1 MRNLQFVSALLCGAV
16 TLASCNK
23 NLSKDEYPLPEES
36 EKCVLNVNAVSSL
49 QVKSTGTDSD
59 VAKNEKTISTLQVFV
74 FRGDMLDAYG
84 TASGSSLSLTCT
96 AGSREVYALVNAP
109 DLKSISSKNALLS
122 TMVDLNANA
131 VNALVMVGNRTVAL
145 PTTEAVAISVT
156 RMVSRIVLPKIT
168 RDFESSSLQ
177 GLDFTIENIYIC
189 DAAGNGSVA
198 GTAANTKWY
207 NVSTTKTEL
216 TSLLVDKVASAS
228 VVNKASYTTTHYF
241 YTMPND
247 NKVKKTK
254 LVIEAK
260 LAGTTY
266 YYPVELPAL
275 AANKSYEFTGITI
288 KRPGSDAPDTPVS
301 SSSIAFSVSVVD
313 WTTEKVSET
322 II

>member
-36 EKCVLNVNAVSSL
+36 EKCVLNVSAVSSL
-49 QVKSTGTDSD
+49 QVKSTGEASAVT
-59 VAKNEKTISTLQVFV
+59 AKETAIKDLQVFV

-84 TASGSSLSLTCT
+84 TASESSLSLTCT

-109 DLKSISSKNALLS
+109 DLKSISSKSALLS
-122 TMVDLNANA
+122 TMVDLNDN
-131 VNALVMVGNRTVAL
+131 VSKGFVMVGNKIVTL
-145 PTTEAVAISVT
+145 PTTEEVAISVS

-189 DAAGNGSVA
+189 DAAGEGSVD
-198 GTAANTKWY
+198 GTAAVTKWY
-207 NVSTTKTEL
+207 NKSTTKTEL
-216 TSLLVDKVASAS
+216 TSLLVDKVASVKVA
-228 VVNKASYTTTHYF
+228 NKASYTVTHYF

-301 SSSIAFSVSVVD
+301 SSSIRFSVSVVD
-313 WTTEKVSET
+313 WTTETVSET